1 MSNSTAGGVVERIL
15 ELKVVPVITL
25 DDPDQAAGLADAL
38 VAGELPMAEI
48 ALRTPASLQAIAKF
62 KQHAPDILLGVGT
75 VLSVDQLV
83 AAHEAG
89 VEFAVTPGF
98 SPAVVQKAVELQLPI
113 VPGVA
118 TPSEIQLAM
127 EHGQRL
133 LKFFP
138 ASCYGGVKTL
148 KALSGPYGPA
158 GVQFMPTGGV
168 NADNLAEYLSVPSVV
183 AVGGGWLAPR
193 QDIEAGR
200 WDDIAERC
208 RQARTIADQIDP

>member
-1 MSNSTAGGVVERIL
+1 MPNNAVVERIL

-25 DDPDQAAGLADAL
+25 DDPNLAAPLADAL
-38 VAGELPMAEI
+38 IAGDLPMAEI
-48 ALRTPASLQAIAKF
+48 ALRTPASLEGIAKL
-62 KQHAPDILLGVGT
+62 KRHAPDVLLGAGT
-75 VLSVDQLV
+75 VLTVDQLV
-83 AAHEAG
+83 AARNAG

-98 SPAVVQKAVELQLPI
+98 SPSVVRKAVEMELPI

-118 TPSEIQLAM
+118 TPSEIQLAL
-127 EHGQRL
+127 EHGQKL

-168 NADNLAEYLSVPSVV
+168 NADNLAEYLALSSVV

-193 QDIEAGR
+193 QAIEEQR

-208 RQARTIADQIDP
+208 RQARAIAMQNDP